1 MYNQSME
8 FITKNVNVFKL
19 ELDHFREKCSWALLK
34 PGGPEEIS
42 NSESP
47 HVFDCQSQEGIE
59 AETSLYTCFI
69 SYTFILGACYWNY
82 TVGLLTWCITV
93 ILIIYV
99 LLICDTVQLL
109 CTDSS
114 DNELIQIHKG

>member
-1 MYNQSME
+1 MHNQSME

-47 HVFDCQSQEGIE
+47 HVF
-59 AETSLYTCFI
+59 
-69 SYTFILGACYWNY
+69 
-82 TVGLLTWCITV
+82 
-93 ILIIYV
+93 
-99 LLICDTVQLL
+99 
-109 CTDSS
+109 
-114 DNELIQIHKG
+114 